1 MLLNV
6 LFSYTNANALSAERR
21 LPTITP
27 ALLMPVKAVP
37 NFEFGKLI
45 VVNLPFCHRKP
56 ELKFRVVLIEDP
68 TMALLS
74 LTAIGL
80 VIAPFGYTRFVYCP
94 LKSRNPFTDP
104 ALP

>member
-27 ALLMPVKAVP
+27 ELLMPVKAVP

-56 ELKFRVVLIEDP
+56 ELKFPVMEDP
-68 TMALLS
+68 TTTLLS

-94 LKSRNPFTDP
+94 LKRRNPLTDP